1 MAMVGTKRL
10 LSSQIHRISSLP
22 LLSRATI
29 SKSSSSLSSSSSSS
43 KKVADR
49 IVKFSAID
57 HEGKKREVLGLSGQT
72 LLRALCN
79 SGLIDPESHRLD
91 DIEACGAECE
101 INIAQEWLERLPPLT
116 HDEQFIL
123 KRSSR
128 SRVLNKHSRLG
139 CQVLLTHDMDGMV
152 VAVPEPRPWDTA

>member
-1 MAMVGTKRL
+1 MAMSHNL
-10 LSSQIHRISSLP
+10 QIIFVFVFIFIIP
-22 LLSRATI
+22 
-29 SKSSSSLSSSSSSS
+29 

-101 INIAQEWLERLPPLT
+101 INIAQEWLDRLPPRT

-139 CQVLLTHDMDGMV
+139 VSG
-152 VAVPEPRPWDTA
+152 VAHR